1 MKEPPASDLSDGTQ
15 LTLIGHLRELRWRL
29 IRSLV
34 AIAIGVGVSFFFVD
48 DVIDLLKSP
57 AQSHLPDVKFIA
69 IEVTEKLGVYM
80 KVALWGGV
88 FLSLPYLVYE
98 AVMFVSPAL
107 TRREKLYLYLLLPG
121 IVFFFLAGAAFAYYV
136 LLPSALPFLI
146 DFPLAKDMAE
156 SLPRI
161 GNYIAVVSR
170 LLFFIGLSFEIPI
183 VLMFLSKIGIVKP
196 DTLARHRRYA
206 ILGAFI
212 LAAIITPTFD
222 PVNQTLVAV
231 PLVVLY
237 EMGIWLGRLVR
248 RRKVPAV
255 SPEQPA
261 T

>member
-1 MKEPPASDLSDGTQ
+1 MVKEPPDGELSGGKQ
-15 LTLIGHLRELRWRL
+15 LTLISHLRELRWRL

-34 AIAIGVGVSFFFVD
+34 VVAIGVGVSFFFAEHVFE
-48 DVIDLLKSP
+48 ILKSRV
-57 AQSHLPDVKFIA
+57 QDIDVDFVYV
-69 IEVTEKLGVYM
+69 EVTELLGVYM
-80 KVALWGGV
+80 KVALLGGV
-88 FLSLPYLVYE
+88 FLALPYLVYE

-107 TRREKLYLYLLLPG
+107 TRREKWYLYLLLPV

-136 LLPSALPFLI
+136 LLPPALGFLI
-146 DFPLAKDMAE
+146 KPPFAAGIASPMI
-156 SLPRI
+156 RI
-161 GNYIAVVSR
+161 GNYVAVVSR

-183 VLMFLSKIGIVKP
+183 VMAFLSKMGIVKP
-196 DTLARHRRYA
+196 DALARNRRYA
-206 ILGAFI
+206 ILGAFV

-237 EMGIWLGRLVR
+237 ELGIWLGRLAR

-261 T
+261 S